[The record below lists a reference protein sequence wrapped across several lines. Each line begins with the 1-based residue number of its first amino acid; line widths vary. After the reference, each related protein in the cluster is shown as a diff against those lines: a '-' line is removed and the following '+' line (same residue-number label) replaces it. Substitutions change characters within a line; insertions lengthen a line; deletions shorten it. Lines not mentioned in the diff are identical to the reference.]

1 MDNLIKLSQKNVN
14 IKAITKNANV
24 IVYTVEHEGF
34 LISKR
39 NFNSMFNA
47 NKELEGILVNVENF
61 SLPIFKTFRF

>member
-24 IVYTVEHEGF
+24 IVYTVRHGDC